1 MNGLLKRTT
10 QLVCA
15 VLAAG
20 TLTVFAKSSPTF
32 DIHTSVVSK
41 AAESE
46 KGVVMVVTPRGNA
59 AAEAAYLLLAQAKQN
74 EGFAPLLLT
83 VENEKVAGYKAAL
96 GLPNAGLPAVIFF
109 NKSGKEIARVVPAKS
124 ATSKPATSK
133 SAIAK
138 SAMTRTA
145 AGKYRYKLMQY
156 QLT

>member
-1 MNGLLKRTT
+1 MNRFLKRTT

-15 VLAAG
+15 ALAVG

-59 AAEAAYLLLAQAKQN
+59 AAEAAYLLLAQVKQN

-83 VENEKVAGYKAAL
+83 VEHEKVAGYKAAL
-96 GLPNAGLPAVIFF
+96 GLPNSGLPAVIFF

-124 ATSKPATSK
+124 AAGKSTTTK
-133 SAIAK
+133 SAT
-138 SAMTRTA
+138 TRTA
-145 AGKYRYKLMQY
+145 TTRTATFKYSQMQY